1 MTLES
6 ESAVARPTVL
16 LVCDDLFVIPRLQ
29 DASRAAG
36 LTPVL
41 VDAPQALEA
50 EGEPA
55 ARRVPIT
62 EPLEGSDARFLRA
75 VVDQQP
81 ALIVFDLS
89 SAMLPWERWIQVLS
103 TSAATLRIPVLA
115 FGPHV
120 EAGRLQRARDL
131 GVLEAMPRGAFLA
144 ALPGILATHALRQ
157 DPQAIE
163 AACKGKLDAR
173 VVEGIRLVQA
183 GDYFAAHE
191 HLEAAVLSTDG
202 PEAALYRVLL
212 QLAVAYL
219 HVERGNLRGARKM
232 LLRLRGWM
240 APLPDSC
247 RGVDL
252 ARLRA
257 QVDELQAALDA
268 EALDASAGIPAHLFQ
283 PIPLDGATGEL

>member
-36 LTPVL
+36 LTPV
-41 VDAPQALEA
+41 VADRPQALDA
-50 EGEPA
+50 EGEQAP
-55 ARRVPIT
+55 RSVPIT

-103 TSAATLRIPVLA
+103 TSAAALRIPVLA

-131 GVLEAMPRGAFLA
+131 GVLKAMPRGAFLA
-144 ALPGILATHALRQ
+144 ALPGILARHALRQ

-191 HLEAAVLSTDG
+191 PLEAAILSTDG

-257 QVDELQAALDA
+257 QVAELQAALDA
-268 EALDASAGIPAHLFQ
+268 EALEPSAAIPVHLLR
-283 PIPLDGATGEL
+283 PVPLRGPMT